1 MAVPQ
6 IQHENTG
13 FDTSGRRPRQ
23 RKSPGEDFFSK
34 LLRSAGINEALDL
47 HVALERIA
55 AQIQPQSTVESLPI
69 REANGRVL
77 AANESAR
84 HPSPPFASSAMDGY
98 ALPTAPTLDVRGSRW
113 KIVGESAAGKPWMG
127 HLREGECVRILT
139 GAVVPAGSG
148 RIVLQEDCTVSGEH
162 MVVDG
167 EPEPRDHIRPIGHD
181 IATGEPLVAAGTR
194 LSPIDI
200 GRLAGDG
207 RRLVQVLSRVS
218 VGVFS
223 TGDELVDPDDSPTPL
238 PPGRIYESNRTTLLS
253 MLQGLPVIAHDL
265 GNLPDTA
272 VETQTALREASRQ
285 HDFLLTSGGVSVG
298 DHDHV
303 RMALETLG
311 TLSFWKLNLKPG
323 KPLAFGRIG
332 RAWFCGLPGN
342 PVSTI
347 VTWFLIAKPAL
358 LRACGATP
366 EPPLRLPAI
375 LQSPVS
381 HKPGRTEY
389 QRGFLSWTDN
399 ERLPVVRIRGDQ
411 SSNRLATFQDANCLV
426 EIPAANGDLPTGH
439 HVTVLLLGSL

>member
-1 MAVPQ
+1 M
-6 IQHENTG
+6 N
-13 FDTSGRRPRQ
+13 
-23 RKSPGEDFFSK
+23 
-34 LLRSAGINEALDL
+34 
-47 HVALERIA
+47 VALQRIA
-55 AQIQPQSTVESLPI
+55 AQIQPQERVERLPI
-69 REANGRVL
+69 REANGRIL
-77 AANESAR
+77 AVDETAR

-98 ALPTAPTLDVRGSRW
+98 ALPVAPSSDVRGSRW
-113 KIVGESAAGKPWMG
+113 KIVGESAAGKPWPG

-139 GAVVPAGSG
+139 GAVVPSGSA
-148 RIVLQEDCTVSGEH
+148 RIVLQEDCTTRGEHLVVSG
-162 MVVDG
+162 D
-167 EPEPRDHIRPIGHD
+167 PEPRDHIRPIGHD
-181 IATGEPLVAAGTR
+181 VTMGEPLVAAGTR
-194 LSPIDI
+194 LTAFDI

-207 RRLVQVLSRVS
+207 RRTVQVLSRVS

-223 TGDELVDPDDSPTPL
+223 TGDELVEADDAKTPL
-238 PPGRIYESNRTTLLS
+238 PAGHIYESNRTTLLS

-265 GNLPDTA
+265 GNLPDGA
-272 VETQTALREASRQ
+272 VETQAALSHASRE

-303 RMALETLG
+303 RQALETLG

-347 VTWFLIAKPAL
+347 VTWLLIAKPAL
-358 LRACGATP
+358 LRACGARP

-389 QRGFLSWTDN
+389 QRGFLSLPDN

-411 SSNRLATFQDANCLV
+411 SSNRLTTFQDANCLV
-426 EIPAANGDLPTGH
+426 EIPAASGDLPTGH
-439 HVTVLLLGSL
+439 HVTVLLLSSL

>member
-1 MAVPQ
+1 
-6 IQHENTG
+6 
-13 FDTSGRRPRQ
+13 
-23 RKSPGEDFFSK
+23 
-34 LLRSAGINEALDL
+34 
-47 HVALERIA
+47 
-55 AQIQPQSTVESLPI
+55 
-69 REANGRVL
+69 
-77 AANESAR
+77 
-84 HPSPPFASSAMDGY
+84 MDGY
-98 ALPTAPTLDVRGSRW
+98 ALPSPPATDVRGSRW
-113 KIVGESAAGKPWMG
+113 KMVGESAAGKPWTG
-127 HLREGECVRILT
+127 QLSDGECVRILT
-139 GAVVPAGSG
+139 GAVVPAGCR
-148 RIVLQEDCTVSGEH
+148 RIVLQEDCSVSGEH
-162 MVVDG
+162 IVISG

-181 IATGEPLVAAGTR
+181 VATGEPLVAARTR
-194 LSPIDI
+194 LNAIDI

-207 RRLVQVLSRVS
+207 RRLVQVLSRLS

-223 TGDELVDPDDSPTPL
+223 TGDELVEADDSQAPL

-272 VETQTALREASRQ
+272 AATQTALREASRE

-303 RMALETLG
+303 RQALETLG

-347 VTWFLIAKPAL
+347 VTWLLIAKPAL
-358 LRACGATP
+358 LRACGANP
-366 EPPLRLPAI
+366 EPPLRLPAV

-389 QRGFLSWTDN
+389 QRGFLSWTGT
-399 ERLPVVRIRGDQ
+399 EHLPEVRVRGDQ
-411 SSNRLATFQDANCLV
+411 SSNRLTTFQNANCLV
-426 EIPAANGDLPTGH
+426 EIPGFSGDLPTGQR
-439 HVTVLLLGSL
+439 VTVLLLSSL